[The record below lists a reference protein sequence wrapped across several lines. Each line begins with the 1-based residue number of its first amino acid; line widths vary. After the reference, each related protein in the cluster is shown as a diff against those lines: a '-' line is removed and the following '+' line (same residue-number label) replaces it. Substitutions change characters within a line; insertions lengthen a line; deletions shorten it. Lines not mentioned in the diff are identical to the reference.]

1 MFAFHKEKT
10 INMNNKKF
18 INYMYLLYVFIFI
31 NYMQEV

>member
-18 INYMYLLYVFIFI
+18 INYMYLYVFIFI